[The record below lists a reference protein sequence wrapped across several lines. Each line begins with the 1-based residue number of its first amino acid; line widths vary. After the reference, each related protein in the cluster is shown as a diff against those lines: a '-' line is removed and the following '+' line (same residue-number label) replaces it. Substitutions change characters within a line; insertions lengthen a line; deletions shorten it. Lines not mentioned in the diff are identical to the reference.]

1 MDAAPGLLEDKDSDG
16 TIEAVPR
23 FTAETVKRDALA
35 GLITGLMAIPLTVGI
50 CLMSEYPV
58 QIGLATVIVACVISF
73 LLYLVKPGNHVGVPG
88 VAAGLAPILA
98 MGIHRFGME
107 NMPWLIFLTASFQ
120 AVVWRYGLAKY
131 ILKAVPHFLIEGLLA
146 GVGLKIAM
154 KFLPYTYETI
164 GDSNVFWTG
173 ERGMVMFCSAV
184 GLVMFM
190 YLYKRFKDS
199 SPGVPYIAVIAGSV
213 WLAFYVKF
221 PMLHVEPVD
230 FVLAWP
236 FPDFAR
242 ITPRMH
248 VEMVLYATML
258 MLIDVIEQVMSN
270 AAIEQ
275 IDPLGRKSNSNN
287 SLLVMWVGNMASS
300 FFGGMTNLD
309 GLAKSSTNR
318 MAGAVT
324 KMSCLFV
331 AAVLG
336 VVLAFPVLLSH
347 LPEFSLAVLM
357 VFTGWKMVAGMY
369 HVAQEG
375 PYAFGLAMFCGLLV
389 FQHGIFEGL
398 LAALLVHSFITYV
411 IFKHE
416 QVPTLVILK
425 KFIKLFTDGV
435 HPHATD
441 TMDVNE
447 DEDSGGLV
455 YSSVIRSST
464 EKKDLDD
471 FIGDWAHGVNHHNV
485 LSVVGTYDSE
495 GLLWG
500 TFAKDLRSGHFHIR
514 RYFEHLFELDDVRVQ
529 FETGE
534 TRQYHD
540 IFIRSGSYVFSY
552 LKRGAT
558 VRVPARQKH
567 ARKKHTCFE
576 HANFNKERLM
586 DREQIEFIAYL
597 AAPVVLLLVGSV
609 TVVKQGHVGVGVL
622 FGKYS
627 RVFRPGLNFR
637 LPFFERVFR
646 NISLQLRSAELE
658 FQAITG
664 DQANVNFKA
673 LIIYTVPMRRRRPS

>member
-1 MDAAPGLLEDKDSDG
+1 MGDFNHSAGHATATLAIPSDVGTFHVSRSRNTQLPGDAAPGSLTDVGADG
-16 TIEAVPR
+16 LTASTPR
-23 FTAETVKRDALA
+23 FTAETMKRDALA

-58 QIGLATVIVACVISF
+58 QMGLATVIVACVISF
-73 LLYLVKPGNHVGVPG
+73 VLYLVRPGNHVGVPG

-98 MGIHRFGME
+98 MGIHHFGME

-120 AVVWRYGLAKY
+120 AVVWRYNLAKY

-154 KFLPYTYETI
+154 KFVPYTYETV
-164 GDSNVFWTG
+164 GHSDVFWTG
-173 ERGMVMFCSAV
+173 ERGLVMLCSAV

-190 YLYKRFKDS
+190 YLYKRFKDT

-221 PMLHVEPVD
+221 PMLHVEPVE

-242 ITPRMH
+242 ITPKMH
-248 VEMVLYATML
+248 VEMVLYASML

-324 KMSCLFV
+324 KMSNLFV

-336 VVLAFPVLLSH
+336 VVLVFPELLSH

-375 PYAFGLAMFCGLLV
+375 PYAFGLAMFCGILV

-398 LAALLVHSFITYV
+398 FAALAVHSFITYV

-416 QVPTLVILK
+416 HVPTLEILK
-425 KFIKLFTDGV
+425 KFIKLFSDRI

-471 FIGDWAHGVNHHNV
+471 FIGDWEYGVNQHNL

-500 TFAKDLRSGHFHIR
+500 TFAKDLRTGHYHIR
-514 RYFEHLFELDDVRVQ
+514 RYFEHLFELDNVKVQ
-529 FETGE
+529 FESGE

-540 IFIRSGSYVFSY
+540 IFLRSGSYSFSY
-552 LKRGAT
+552 RKKG
-558 VRVPARQKH
+558 VVVHVPARYSFVC
-567 ARKKHTCFE
+567 KKEKTGWYILE
-576 HANFNKERLM
+576 HHSSQF
-586 DREQIEFIAYL
+586 
-597 AAPVVLLLVGSV
+597 P
-609 TVVKQGHVGVGVL
+609 T
-622 FGKYS
+622 
-627 RVFRPGLNFR
+627 
-637 LPFFERVFR
+637 
-646 NISLQLRSAELE
+646 
-658 FQAITG
+658 
-664 DQANVNFKA
+664 
-673 LIIYTVPMRRRRPS
+673 